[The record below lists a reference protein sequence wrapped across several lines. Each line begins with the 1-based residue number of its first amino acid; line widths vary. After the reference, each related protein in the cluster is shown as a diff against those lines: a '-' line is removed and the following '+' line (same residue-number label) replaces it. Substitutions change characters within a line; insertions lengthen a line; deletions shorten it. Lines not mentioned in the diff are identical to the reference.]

1 MENEPRDVHE
11 LAADSRIRLIRAFRQ
26 EIIAARPTPS
36 FWAMTA
42 MRERAE
48 NCYNA
53 ILLTIYPEDGLS
65 LRTNARK
72 ERR

>member
-1 MENEPRDVHE
+1 MTDERPE
-11 LAADSRIRLIRAFRQ
+11 LAAVSRIRLMGDLKEAILSGHWNGPMAVQ
-26 EIIAARPTPS
+26 AAQKT
-36 FWAMTA
+36 
-42 MRERAE
+42 
-48 NCYNA
+48 YDA